1 MPRRARF
8 DLSEIPIAGLIGVDQ
23 PLARP
28 TANPNANTFALD
40 RRPILPTLASMTLP
54 PLPTCS
60 LLSALVFA
68 AVGLS
73 LPAGGRAETASS
85 AAQAR
90 KPTFMRG
97 VNIDNW
103 LSQNGGDMTYAAP
116 WFTAEDVAWIAA
128 HGFDHIRFPI
138 DSRIWLKPDGTLDE
152 AKVAPFDRALAWV
165 RQNHLG
171 AILDVHFLEGA
182 DFNSGPAS
190 DVRVFTDPALM
201 EQAANLWRTLARRYA
216 REGDYLRFEILN
228 EPKARENAQLNPFN
242 FRMLAAIRESNPTRV
257 VYFPVNKW
265 NTIPNV
271 DDLELPADDPNVAV
285 TVHFYEPLLFT
296 HQKAT
301 WVYPQPDRMPPIPFP
316 GPVPDL
322 SRLPVNPEHPLPSPL
337 PTALSAEKDIDPLF
351 AHLAAWAKSKA
362 PGREILLGEFGVY
375 YRADPQSTINW
386 VRAVRH
392 DCERYGFGWC
402 VWGYRS
408 VFPVRQKDG
417 SPAPM
422 LEGLMRDP

>member
-1 MPRRARF
+1 
-8 DLSEIPIAGLIGVDQ
+8 
-23 PLARP
+23 
-28 TANPNANTFALD
+28 
-40 RRPILPTLASMTLP
+40 MTLP
-54 PLPTCS
+54 S
-60 LLSALVFA
+60 LLVPARLAALVLGSIA
-68 AVGLS
+68 WSLGAVGCAATAPTATA
-73 LPAGGRAETASS
+73 PAAPTGS
-85 AAQAR
+85 A
-90 KPTFMRG
+90 PTFMRG

-103 LSQNGGDMTYAAP
+103 LSQNEGEMTYAAP

-152 AKVAPFDRALAWV
+152 AKVAPFDRALGWV

-182 DFNSGPAS
+182 DFNTGSAS
-190 DVRVFTDPALM
+190 DLRIYTDPGLM
-201 EQAANLWRTLARRYA
+201 EKAANLWRTLARRYA
-216 REGDYLRFEILN
+216 KEGDYLRFEILN
-228 EPKARENAQLNPFN
+228 EPKAEKNAQLNVFN
-242 FRMLAAIRESNPTRV
+242 TRMLAAIRESNPTRV

-271 DDLELPADDPNVAV
+271 DDLELPANDPNVAV

-296 HQKAT
+296 HQRAP
-301 WVYPQPDRMPPIPFP
+301 WVYAQPDQMPPIPFP
-316 GPVPDL
+316 GKVPDL
-322 SRLPVNPEHPLPSPL
+322 SHVVPTPGQSLPKPL
-337 PTALSAEKDIDPLF
+337 PTTLSAEKDIDPMF
-351 AHLAAWAKSKA
+351 AHLAEWARAKA

-375 YRADPQSTINW
+375 YRVDPPSTINW

-408 VFPVRQKDG
+408 VFPVRHRDG

-422 LEGLMRDP
+422 LEGLMREP

>member
-1 MPRRARF
+1 
-8 DLSEIPIAGLIGVDQ
+8 
-23 PLARP
+23 
-28 TANPNANTFALD
+28 
-40 RRPILPTLASMTLP
+40 MTLHA
-54 PLPTCS
+54 LPARS
-60 LLSALVFA
+60 LLSALILA
-68 AVGLS
+68 SIGLLLS
-73 LPAGGRAETASS
+73 VSGS
-85 AAQAR
+85 AATAPAATQDR
-90 KPTFMRG
+90 KPTFLRG

-103 LSQNGGDMTYAAP
+103 LSQNEGDMTYAAP
-116 WFTAEDVAWIAA
+116 WFTAEDVAWIAG

-138 DSRIWLKPDGTLDE
+138 DSRIWLKPDGSLDE
-152 AKVAPFDRALAWV
+152 SKVAPFDRALKWV
-165 RQNHLG
+165 RKNHLG
-171 AILDVHFLEGA
+171 AILDVHFLNGA

-201 EQAANLWRTLARRYA
+201 DKAADLWRLLARRYA
-216 REGDYLRFEILN
+216 QEGDYLRFEILN
-228 EPKARENAQLNPFN
+228 EPKAEKNAQLNVFN

-257 VYFPVNKW
+257 VYFPVNRW

-271 DDLELPADDPNVAV
+271 DDLELPANDPNVAI

-296 HQKAT
+296 HQKAN
-301 WVYPQPDRMPPIPFP
+301 WVYPQPDQMPPIPFP
-316 GPVPDL
+316 GAVPDL
-322 SRLPVNPEHPLPSPL
+322 SRLPLGPAHPLPNPL
-337 PTALSAEKDIDPLF
+337 PTTLSAEQDIDPLF

-375 YRADPQSTINW
+375 FRADPQSTINW

-408 VFPVRQKDG
+408 VFPVRHKDG

-422 LEGLMRDP
+422 LEGLTSDR

>member
-1 MPRRARF
+1 
-8 DLSEIPIAGLIGVDQ
+8 
-23 PLARP
+23 
-28 TANPNANTFALD
+28 
-40 RRPILPTLASMTLP
+40 MTLR
-54 PLPTCS
+54 S
-60 LLSALVFA
+60 LLVPARLAALILA
-68 AVGLS
+68 LIAWPLGAVGRAAAA
-73 LPAGGRAETASS
+73 PAAAPVRAH
-85 AAQAR
+85 
-90 KPTFMRG
+90 TFMRG

-103 LSQNGGDMTYAAP
+103 LSQNEGGMTYAAP

-152 AKVAPFDRALAWV
+152 AKVAPFDRALGWV
-165 RQNHLG
+165 RQHGLG

-182 DFNSGPAS
+182 DFNSGSTS
-190 DVRVFTDPALM
+190 DVRIFTDPALM
-201 EQAANLWRTLARRYA
+201 TKAANLWRLLARRYA
-216 REGDYLRFEILN
+216 KEGDYLRFEILN
-228 EPKARENAQLNPFN
+228 EPKAEKNAQLNVFN
-242 FRMLAAIRESNPTRV
+242 ARMLATIRESNPTRV

-271 DDLELPADDPNVAV
+271 DDLELPANDPNVAV

-296 HQKAT
+296 HQKAS
-301 WVYPQPDRMPPIPFP
+301 WVYPKPDQMPPIPFP
-316 GPVPDL
+316 GQVPDL
-322 SRLPVNPEHPLPSPL
+322 SHLPVDAEHPLPNP
-337 PTALSAEKDIDPLF
+337 PPATLSAEQDVDPLF

-375 YRADPQSTINW
+375 YRADPHSTINW

-408 VFPVRQKDG
+408 VFPVRHRDG

-422 LEGLMRDP
+422 LEGLMRNP